1 MALLQTETGSFLR
14 DTSNMA
20 LVSNNKKAYD
30 IYKQQIKIK
39 QQKDQEIQTL
49 KNELEE
55 LKKLIKEKLS

>member
-1 MALLQTETGSFLR
+1 MALLQTETGGFLR

-30 IYKQQIKIK
+30 IYKQQIKIR
-39 QQKDQEIQTL
+39 QQKDQEIETL
-49 KNELEE
+49 KSELEE